1 MPYEFQITRGVE
13 FSETD
18 MAGIM
23 HFSNFFRF
31 MEAAE
36 HAFFRSLGSSVA
48 RAAFGPG
55 PCLPRV
61 HAECDYA
68 IPLRFEDEVQVRLL
82 VERKG
87 RRSLTYQFR
96 FSRLNGLETEEV
108 ARGRLT
114 VASVERQADGSLK
127 AVPLPQAIA
136 DKIEQA
142 PAHLLGDGNST
153 RPQRSSRLSPSPSP
167 QPSPLGRGRNLRSA
181 GRRSPLSD
189 YLQAAE
195 ARSLSLGERGRVRGN
210 GALDWTKTAKATSP
224 STFSLAR
231 REPPKPS
238 RRSPARKTRRSTN
251 R

>member
-1 MPYEFQITRGVE
+1 MSYEFQITRGVE

-68 IPLRFEDEVQVRLL
+68 VPLRFEDEVQVRLL

-96 FSRLNGLETEEV
+96 FSRLNGLELEEV

-114 VASVERQADGSLK
+114 VASVERQPDGSLK
-127 AVPLPQAIA
+127 AVPLPRVIA
-136 DKIEQA
+136 DQIEEA
-142 PAHLLGDGNST
+142 PAHLLGDGQLLPPAPALLTGEAASK
-153 RPQRSSRLSPSPSP
+153 RPSGRPRRPSRAYLSSRAGVRSSP
-167 QPSPLGRGRNLRSA
+167 GAATSA
-181 GRRSPLSD
+181 GGRRR
-189 YLQAAE
+189 Q
-195 ARSLSLGERGRVRGN
+195 
-210 GALDWTKTAKATSP
+210 
-224 STFSLAR
+224 LA
-231 REPPKPS
+231 
-238 RRSPARKTRRSTN
+238 SPAGLLNNAAPGAGRTPSK
-251 R
+251 